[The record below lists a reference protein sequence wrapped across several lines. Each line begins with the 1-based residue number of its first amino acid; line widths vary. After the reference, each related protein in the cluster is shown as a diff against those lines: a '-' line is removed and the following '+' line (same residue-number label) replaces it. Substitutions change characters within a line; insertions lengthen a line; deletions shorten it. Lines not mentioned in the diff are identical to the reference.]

1 MNVRSILPVLILWSL
16 KLYNLIGT
24 CLVYYNNNRLFNQWI
39 LLWENPQLY
48 KPVSKRLQRNRKLA
62 FGGIGR
68 FGWNC
73 FGQHRAN
80 AVFSVSVECCSGKL
94 QRHINMAQTLHT
106 SGIHYASTKL
116 LNINFKSL
124 NIALLR
130 NVKNLIYSTVKY
142 VCLHLDK

>member
-1 MNVRSILPVLILWSL
+1 M
-16 KLYNLIGT
+16 
-24 CLVYYNNNRLFNQWI
+24 
-39 LLWENPQLY
+39 
-48 KPVSKRLQRNRKLA
+48 
-62 FGGIGR
+62 
-68 FGWNC
+68 
-73 FGQHRAN
+73 
-80 AVFSVSVECCSGKL
+80 FSVSVECCSGKL

-142 VCLHLDK
+142 VCLHLDKLFLDVMMNTLLHYKQLCAFTTESFQDVPIVYHT